1 MEARRLKA
9 IVFDGDTATVQ
20 VRPEPRPRPDEALVR
35 VRLAGVCATDL
46 EIVRGYGEHRGI
58 FGHEMVGEVEAC
70 ASDPSWV
77 GRRVAAEINVSCGA
91 CDRCRRGHP
100 THCSRRSV
108 MGIRSRDG
116 CFAERVAVPVRC
128 LHAVPDA
135 VPDEAAVFT
144 EPLAAAL
151 RVLDDVDAA
160 EGERVLVLG
169 DGRLGLLVAM
179 ALHAHGRAVT
189 VRGRHA
195 HKLEHVRALGIP
207 IELADGAR
215 EPDAAVVVECT
226 GSAGGLADALL
237 LVRPRGTVVLKSTF
251 AARPVV
257 DTNRIVVDE
266 IRLVGSRCGPFAPA
280 LADLDAGRIDPRPL
294 LEASYALAEGERA
307 LEHAGRRGTLKI
319 VLAP

>member
-1 MEARRLKA
+1 
-9 IVFDGDTATVQ
+9 
-20 VRPEPRPRPDEALVR
+20 
-35 VRLAGVCATDL
+35 
-46 EIVRGYGEHRGI
+46 
-58 FGHEMVGEVEAC
+58 
-70 ASDPSWV
+70 
-77 GRRVAAEINVSCGA
+77 
-91 CDRCRRGHP
+91 
-100 THCSRRSV
+100 
-108 MGIRSRDG
+108 
-116 CFAERVAVPVRC
+116 
-128 LHAVPDA
+128 
-135 VPDEAAVFT
+135 
-144 EPLAAAL
+144 
-151 RVLDDVDAA
+151 
-160 EGERVLVLG
+160 
-169 DGRLGLLVAM
+169 
-179 ALHAHGRAVT
+179 